1 MIATYDIGTA
11 AADALRD
18 LNFRGKQT
26 RELLGQR
33 DIDYNEV
40 TAIIA
45 KAIDRPNIS
54 YMPLTDEQARPALF
68 QLGFSASVA
77 DALLEM
83 SASLNSGYIRPLEK
97 RSAQNTT
104 PTSYETFVA
113 QQFVPLYQAKG
124 QAA

>member
-1 MIATYDIGTA
+1 
-11 AADALRD
+11 
-18 LNFRGKQT
+18 
-26 RELLGQR
+26 LLGQR

-45 KAIDRPNIS
+45 KAIDRPDIS
-54 YMPLTDEQARPALF
+54 YMRLTDEQARPALF

>member
-1 MIATYDIGTA
+1 LAS
-11 AADALRD
+11 
-18 LNFRGKQT
+18 
-26 RELLGQR
+26 

-45 KAIDRPNIS
+45 KAINRPDLS
-54 YMPLTDEQARPALF
+54 YLRLSDEQARPALS
-68 QLGFSASVA
+68 QLGFSASAA

-83 SASLNSGYIRPLEK
+83 SASLNSGYIRAQEK
-97 RSAQNTT
+97 RSPQNTT

-113 QQFVPLYQAKG
+113 QQFVPLYQAKA